1 MIVTAKLKHLRIS
14 PRKVRLVANLI
25 KGLPVKEAEKQLIFL
40 AKRASQPVLK
50 LLKSAVANA
59 LQVNLSEKSLYIKSI
74 KVDVGPTLKRWRPR
88 AMGRATPIN
97 KRTSHITIVLEGEEV
112 SREEEKAKKET
123 AEKTEKEREEKKVLS
138 PQEKQ
143 LESIKEIGRI
153 EDEEKS
159 AEKPVEPVEPL
170 RPYPTTSKA
179 KKKFFS
185 RQTFGNVKKYFR
197 RKSF

>member
-1 MIVTAKLKHLRIS
+1 MVTAKLKHLRIS
-14 PRKVRLVANLI
+14 PRKVRLAANLI
-25 KGLPVKEAEKQLIFL
+25 KDLPVKEAEKQLIFL
-40 AKRASQPVLK
+40 AKKASQPVLK
-50 LLKSAVANA
+50 LLRSAVANA
-59 LQVNLSEKSLYIKSI
+59 LQANLSEKSLYIKSI
-74 KVDVGPTLKRWRPR
+74 KVDAGPTLKRWRPR
-88 AMGRATPIN
+88 AMGRAAPIN
-97 KRTSHITIVLEGEEV
+97 KRTSHITIVLEGEEI
-112 SREEEKAKKET
+112 SREGGKVKKET
-123 AEKTEKEREEKKVLS
+123 AGKAEKEREEKVLS

-159 AEKPVEPVEPL
+159 AEKPVEPVKPPK
-170 RPYPTTSKA
+170 PYPTTSKA